1 MNYNINKNFNFYL
14 NLNKIL
20 SLKGWVKNIRCHK
33 NYIFLD
39 LLYFNYIFQILF
51 KNNYHINFLRTGC
64 FIEIYGIILLRN
76 LKDYFS
82 PNGLI
87 EIFCFYL
94 KILNFYISF
103 IFKNLKFYFLN
114 NLFINIFLIKNY
126 MLKIFNLFFYFE
138 KFIYIETP
146 IINKYLTEGSH
157 VYILPCIVKKNFFSL
172 AQSPQIFKQLLM
184 IFGLNKY
191 YQIAKCFRNEN
202 SKSNRLNEF
211 IQLDFEFSFY
221 KNLDI
226 IFFIKNFFFFIIYK
240 VFFLR
245 NFYNF
250 SFLFYNNCLN
260 IFFNDKPDL
269 RFKFYFLN
277 LKIFNFYLFNLNK
290 IINLEF
296 YSYFLCYTDN
306 FKNYI
311 FFINKNNFFFVYVFF
326 NFYYFNF
333 LYYFKLINIIFF
345 EIFSL
350 LKILK
355 IFIFFVSYLF
365 YFKISFNYINFFKNN
380 FLNYNFLF
388 LFVINFPIFKYNFNF
403 KKYFFS
409 SNPFSKP
416 IHFDILY
423 LDTNPIICSSKSYDI
438 ILNGQEIGGGSVR
451 NNFFFIQK
459 KLFLISYNYFELFYN
474 FNFFL
479 YFLRKSAPDHSGA
492 AIGID
497 RILTCFFG
505 LDNIRNISIFYDLES
520 KYYIFKNYNFLL

>member
-1 MNYNINKNFNFYL
+1 M
-14 NLNKIL
+14 
-20 SLKGWVKNIRCHK
+20 
-33 NYIFLD
+33 
-39 LLYFNYIFQILF
+39 
-51 KNNYHINFLRTGC
+51 
-64 FIEIYGIILLRN
+64 
-76 LKDYFS
+76 
-82 PNGLI
+82 
-87 EIFCFYL
+87 
-94 KILNFYISF
+94 
-103 IFKNLKFYFLN
+103 
-114 NLFINIFLIKNY
+114 
-126 MLKIFNLFFYFE
+126 
-138 KFIYIETP
+138 
-146 IINKYLTEGSH
+146 
-157 VYILPCIVKKNFFSL
+157 
-172 AQSPQIFKQLLM
+172 
-184 IFGLNKY
+184 
-191 YQIAKCFRNEN
+191 
-202 SKSNRLNEF
+202 
-211 IQLDFEFSFY
+211 
-221 KNLDI
+221 
-226 IFFIKNFFFFIIYK
+226 IYK